1 MKTAL
6 VIGATGL
13 TGSNLVSLLLDDN
26 RFSKIKIF
34 SRKSLNNQNQ
44 KIEEY
49 IIDFNN
55 IKKVKNLFSGDVLF
69 SALGTTLH
77 KAGSKEAQYNIDYTS
92 QYNIAKLSVDNGVE
106 TYILVSAAN
115 SSPDSKIFYSKMKGE
130 LERDIKTLAFKK
142 IRIMRPGLIE
152 GIREKS
158 IMKENIAIAFARI
171 ITKIPGFKKYKPISA
186 KRLAQAMINS
196 AFDDEIRIKEYSWE
210 NLYETG
216 NPIYK

>member
-55 IKKVKNLFSGDVLF
+55 IKS
-69 SALGTTLH
+69 
-77 KAGSKEAQYNIDYTS
+77 
-92 QYNIAKLSVDNGVE
+92 
-106 TYILVSAAN
+106 
-115 SSPDSKIFYSKMKGE
+115 
-130 LERDIKTLAFKK
+130 
-142 IRIMRPGLIE
+142 
-152 GIREKS
+152 
-158 IMKENIAIAFARI
+158 
-171 ITKIPGFKKYKPISA
+171 
-186 KRLAQAMINS
+186 
-196 AFDDEIRIKEYSWE
+196 
-210 NLYETG
+210 
-216 NPIYK
+216 

>member
-142 IRIMRPGLIE
+142 IRIM
-152 GIREKS
+152 
-158 IMKENIAIAFARI
+158 
-171 ITKIPGFKKYKPISA
+171 
-186 KRLAQAMINS
+186 
-196 AFDDEIRIKEYSWE
+196 EY
-210 NLYETG
+210 
-216 NPIYK
+216 